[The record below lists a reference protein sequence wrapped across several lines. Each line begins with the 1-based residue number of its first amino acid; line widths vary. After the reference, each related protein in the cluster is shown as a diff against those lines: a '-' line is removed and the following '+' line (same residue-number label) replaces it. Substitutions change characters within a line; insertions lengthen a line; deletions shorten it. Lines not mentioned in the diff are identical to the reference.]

1 MDLSDGLADA
11 VRQIAAASHVGI
23 TLDADALPI
32 ADEVRRWHEDTAR
45 DPAAMALQG
54 GDDYELLFTAR
65 PSHAGRLRDVTAHA
79 GSLPITKIG
88 EVTRDR
94 RLTVTDGGR
103 RYAAARGVRALPLM
117 RLVISRSVW
126 RKLMVTFVAI
136 VGFVL
141 AVRSQ
146 HVRLA
151 RDEAPQGIVDPTR
164 PAAGARQLFTATA
177 YCKGTTTASGVGVRT
192 GIAASDP
199 ALLPVGSVVNVT
211 TGNTKY
217 NGVYTIMDTGPK
229 VQGRLL
235 DLYMWSCHEA
245 LAFGRQQIELTVLRL
260 GWNPSASTPSLVD
273 RLFRRRE
280 AAAKTLPPP
289 PPLAGATGVRY
300 RVAGR

>member
-1 MDLSDGLADA
+1 
-11 VRQIAAASHVGI
+11 
-23 TLDADALPI
+23 
-32 ADEVRRWHEDTAR
+32 
-45 DPAAMALQG
+45 
-54 GDDYELLFTAR
+54 
-65 PSHAGRLRDVTAHA
+65 
-79 GSLPITKIG
+79 
-88 EVTRDR
+88 
-94 RLTVTDGGR
+94 
-103 RYAAARGVRALPLM
+103 M

-141 AVRSQ
+141 AYEVSMFDS
-146 HVRLA
+146 
-151 RDEAPQGIVDPTR
+151 RDEAPPGIVDPTL
-164 PAAGARQLFTATA
+164 PAAGSRQLFTATA

-235 DLYMWSCHEA
+235 DIYMWSCHEA

-260 GWNPSASTPSLVD
+260 GWNPNASTPSLVD

-289 PPLAGATGVRY
+289 PPPLPAPALDT
-300 RVAGR
+300 VALDDEEETAVDRLPVVDSVEPAAAPTP

>member
-1 MDLSDGLADA
+1 
-11 VRQIAAASHVGI
+11 
-23 TLDADALPI
+23 
-32 ADEVRRWHEDTAR
+32 
-45 DPAAMALQG
+45 
-54 GDDYELLFTAR
+54 
-65 PSHAGRLRDVTAHA
+65 
-79 GSLPITKIG
+79 
-88 EVTRDR
+88 
-94 RLTVTDGGR
+94 
-103 RYAAARGVRALPLM
+103 M

-126 RKLMVTFVAI
+126 RKLMVTSVAI

-141 AVRSQ
+141 AYEVSMFDS
-146 HVRLA
+146 
-151 RDEAPQGIVDPTR
+151 RDEAPPGIRDPTV

-177 YCKGTTTASGVGVRT
+177 YCKGTTTASGVVART

-211 TGNTKY
+211 TGKTKY
-217 NGVYTIMDTGPK
+217 NGVYTIMDTGPR

-260 GWNPSASTPSLVD
+260 GWNPNASTPSLID

-289 PPLAGATGVRY
+289 APSIAAEPAFEAVSLDDEDATAADPPPLVDAVEPAATS
-300 RVAGR
+300 AP